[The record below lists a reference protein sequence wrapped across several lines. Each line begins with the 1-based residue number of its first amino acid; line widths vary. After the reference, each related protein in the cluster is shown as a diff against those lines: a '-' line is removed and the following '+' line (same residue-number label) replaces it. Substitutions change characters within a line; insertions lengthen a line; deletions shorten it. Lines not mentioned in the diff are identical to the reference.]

1 MARLRCAFV
10 LALLLVQLAGDAFAG
25 RGHHGPAAHDYRDA
39 LTKSILFF
47 EGQRS
52 GKLPPSQRVSWRRN
66 SGLSD
71 GASAKVYLSL
81 SASSSRHAAL
91 HLHCAVG

>member
-1 MARLRCAFV
+1 MARLRCVLVVFV
-10 LALLLVQLAGDAFAG
+10 LLSSALRLPGDAIAS

-39 LTKSILFF
+39 LVKSILFF

-52 GKLPPSQRVSWRRN
+52 GKLPPSQRVSWRRD

-71 GASAKVYLSL
+71 GHSAKV
-81 SASSSRHAAL
+81 SSTP
-91 HLHCAVG
+91 

>member
-1 MARLRCAFV
+1 MALFACLFF
-10 LALLLVQLAGDAFAG
+10 LLLTAHNAAAAP
-25 RGHHGPAAHDYRDA
+25 HHGPAAHDYRDA

-52 GKLPPSQRVSWRRN
+52 GKLPPSQRVSWRKD

-71 GASAKVYLSL
+71 GSSIKARETASTL
-81 SASSSRHAAL
+81 
-91 HLHCAVG
+91 

>member
-1 MARLRCAFV
+1 MARLRRLFVAFV
-10 LALLLVQLAGDAFAG
+10 LLAAALLLPGDAIAS

-39 LTKSILFF
+39 LAKSILFF

-52 GKLPPSQRVSWRRN
+52 GKLPPSQRMSWRRN

-71 GASAKVYLSL
+71 GSAAK
-81 SASSSRHAAL
+81 ASSDRPPLLSFSPAL
-91 HLHCAVG
+91 C